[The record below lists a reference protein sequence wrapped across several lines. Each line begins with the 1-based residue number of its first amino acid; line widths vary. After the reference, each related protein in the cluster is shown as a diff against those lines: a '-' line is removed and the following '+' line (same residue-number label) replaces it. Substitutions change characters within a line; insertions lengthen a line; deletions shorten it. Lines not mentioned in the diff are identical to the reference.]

1 MNFIVLKYKTF
12 ITSIKIKERFLRL
25 LKHTAKL
32 SSKMGFPTKTH
43 EWNTIYRWV
52 LMKLRKLSKIN
63 QFLEKLQNF
72 IPIVKFGD

>member
-43 EWNTIYRWV
+43 EWWV
-52 LMKLRKLSKIN
+52 GILYIGE
-63 QFLEKLQNF
+63 F
-72 IPIVKFGD
+72 